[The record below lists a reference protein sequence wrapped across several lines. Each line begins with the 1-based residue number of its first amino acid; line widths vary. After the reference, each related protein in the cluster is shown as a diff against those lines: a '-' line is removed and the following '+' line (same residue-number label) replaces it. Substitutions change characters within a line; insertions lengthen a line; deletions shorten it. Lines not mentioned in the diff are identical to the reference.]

1 MAIKVDMNSDMGE
14 SFGAYTIG
22 NDEALLDIVSSA
34 NIACGFHGGDFNV
47 MAETVSKA
55 VEKCVGIGA
64 HPGLNDLWGFGRRV
78 IDVDPRD
85 LENMV
90 TYQIGAL
97 QAFAAANG
105 VRVVHVKPHG
115 SLGNMAAVDYGIAL
129 AIAKAIKAVDPA
141 MIYLALA
148 GSEMVKAGEKLGIPV
163 AREGFADRTYD
174 DDGNLTSRKKPGAV
188 LHDPEE
194 IVKNVVHM
202 VTEKE
207 LISVNGKSIPVTLDS
222 ICVHGDEPTAVAA
235 AAAVRKGLEAAG
247 VDVVPI
253 AQMGIV

>member
-1 MAIKVDMNSDMGE
+1 MTIKIDMNSDMGE

-47 MAETVSKA
+47 MADIVAKA
-55 VEKCVGIGA
+55 VDKGVGIGA
-64 HPGLNDLWGFGRRV
+64 HPGMNDLWGFGRRFFD
-78 IDVDPRD
+78 INLHD
-85 LENMV
+85 LENMM

-105 VRVVHVKPHG
+105 TRVVHVKAHG
-115 SLGNMAAVDYGIAL
+115 FLGNKAAVDYDVAL
-129 AIAKAIKAVDPA
+129 AIAKAIKAVDPT
-141 MIYLALA
+141 MIYLCLA

-163 AREGFADRTYD
+163 AREGFADRAYE
-174 DDGNLTSRKKPGAV
+174 DDGNLVSRKKPGAV
-188 LHDPEE
+188 LHDPEV
-194 IVKNVVHM
+194 IVKNVVRM

-207 LISVNGKSIPVTLDS
+207 VISVNGKAVPVELDS
-222 ICVHGDEPTAVAA
+222 ICVHGDEPTAVAV

-247 VDVVPI
+247 VDVVPL
-253 AQMGIV
+253 AEMGIG

>member
-14 SFGAYTIG
+14 SYGAYTIG

-47 MAETVSKA
+47 MANTVAKS
-55 VEKCVGIGA
+55 VEKGVGIGA

-78 IDVDPRD
+78 IDINLKD

-90 TYQIGAL
+90 VYQIGAL

-105 VRVVHVKPHG
+105 THVVHVKAHG
-115 SLGNMAAVDYGIAL
+115 SLGNMAATNYDIAM
-129 AIAKAIKAVDPA
+129 AITKAIKAVDPNL
-141 MIYLALA
+141 IHLCLA
-148 GSEMVKAGEKLGIPV
+148 GSEMIKAGEELGIRM

-174 DDGNLTSRKKPGAV
+174 DEGNLTSRKLPGAV
-188 LHDPEE
+188 LHDPEV

-207 LISVNGKSIPVTLDS
+207 IISTSGKSIPVELDS

-235 AAAVRKGLEAAG
+235 AAAIRKGLEAAG
-247 VDVVPI
+247 VEVVPLDR
-253 AQMGIV
+253 MGIA